1 MNFNNNNNNQM
12 RKQNSQAPPS
22 CVLLIRSQELFEDNL
37 VNALHSVTTGL
48 GDLPVYS
55 QENKGISFVEFPS
68 LDVATQVMDL
78 INQGGIQV
86 SSGRPMTAEYSTRT
100 EVQQRKRPLDDGS
113 MPEKRP
119 RVQDESPPSRVICVK
134 TDQTEDELSSM
145 LSVTGGNI
153 VNTLL
158 VAGKN
163 MVFIEF
169 SSFEE
174 SANALNYV
182 QGTGLQS
189 KSGYNIDAMYSTRQQ
204 IVKVSRQT
212 TGAPQMQ
219 QNLHHSHSGNQGIQT
234 NHQVNQLT
242 GQINPLLSAPTTQD
256 RKTRDEGPANR
267 VILIG
272 LRAITNAPTPTVEN
286 LLPPFSYCGVIEKM
300 IVFSKG
306 AGQCQALVQY
316 TNQEYAALAL
326 QKYHNATLG
335 SYNIMVRYSDR
346 PELEV
351 SKNSSMMRDF
361 TNPWLPEFDQTG
373 KR

>member
-1 MNFNNNNNNQM
+1 M
-12 RKQNSQAPPS
+12 RKPLPPAAPS

-48 GDLPVYS
+48 GDLPVFS
-55 QENKGISFVEFPS
+55 QESKGISFVEFPS

-78 INQGGIQV
+78 INQGGIQT

-100 EVQQRKRPLDDGS
+100 EVQQRKRPLDDGL
-113 MPEKRP
+113 MPEKRQ
-119 RVQDESPPSRVICVK
+119 RVQDESPPSKVICVK
-134 TDQTEDELSSM
+134 TDQTEEELVNM
-145 LSVTGGNI
+145 LSVTCGNI

-158 VAGKN
+158 VSGKN
-163 MVFIEF
+163 MVFCEF

-174 SANALNYV
+174 SANALSYV
-182 QGTGLQS
+182 QGSGLQS
-189 KSGYNIDAMYSTRQQ
+189 RSGYNIDAMYSTRQQ
-204 IVKVSRQT
+204 IVKTSRQP
-212 TGAPQMQ
+212 TGAPPMQ
-219 QNLHHSHSGNQGIQT
+219 NQPLTLQGNTGIQT
-234 NHQVNQLT
+234 QHQVNQLT
-242 GQINPLLSAPTTQD
+242 GQVNPLLSAPTLQN
-256 RKTRDEGPANR
+256 KKPRDDGPANR

-272 LRAITNAPTPTVEN
+272 LRAVTNAPTPTVEN

-306 AGQCQALVQY
+306 VGQCQALVQY

-326 QKYHNATLG
+326 QKYHNSTLG

-351 SKNSSMMRDF
+351 AKNSCMMRDF
-361 TNPWLPEFDQTG
+361 TNPWLPEFEQG
-373 KR
+373 KK